1 MLDHSDSFSDGRM
14 PGNLALCQTTD
25 EITGPECLN
34 VEGLGEVSLQERG
47 TEDLNWR
54 FEDGLLRAV
63 NTNGYA
69 TDQCLGPN
77 QDVTNLD
84 SQSDTPYE
92 LVLQD
97 CPARLQS
104 DTANIFSH
112 NDGVTPRIEDEVIES
127 IGEAF
132 HMRYL
137 IVGDGHIQSL
147 APVKDGE
154 AFCVTAMKWGDVV
167 YTNAVLAPCVDGDAA
182 SDLEGSIQPEQQL
195 FDMNAGSSFDPF
207 LFSREGEDKSTVE
220 FAYQIGK
227 VGPFATGI
235 PERYD
240 SYVIK
245 VVTEDI
251 TLLSETTVAKGASAT
266 SGLVSLS
273 DFDASGTME
282 AHLIGVAKGGLV
294 SSWLAS
300 TSFEVGNKNLE
311 EASGHRYTNS
321 WTWALVTFLGFMTVY
336 VCLVKCNSIFC
347 PSKPTLRRKEFK
359 KVRKEMKLEKKAIK
373 RDSEHTTRTADVSVT
388 QATDRAREEVM
399 LAEWGKD
406 SGRSSNGR
414 SSIESWGRTSGRSSI
429 DSQQSILFRISEER
443 FDMLDIEQTS
453 SEDLTFANVSSFAN
467 ASSRSADTN
476 ASSRS
481 RSTDSDEDLDSTA
494 GVNVEDKDIDI
505 ESVES

>member
-1 MLDHSDSFSDGRM
+1 MLDHLDSFSEGRK

-25 EITGPECLN
+25 EIAGPECLN
-34 VEGLGEVSLQERG
+34 FQGLGEVGFQIRS

-63 NTNGYA
+63 NTNGHA

-77 QDVTNLD
+77 QEVTNPD
-84 SQSDTPYE
+84 PQSDTPYE
-92 LVLQD
+92 LILQD

-112 NDGVTPRIEDEVIES
+112 NDGVTPRMEDEVIES
-127 IGEAF
+127 IEEAF

-137 IVGDGHIQSL
+137 IVGDGRIQSL
-147 APVKDGE
+147 APVKDGK

-167 YTNAVLAPCVDGDAA
+167 YTNAVLAPCVDAA
-182 SDLEGSIQPEQQL
+182 SDLGGSIQREQQF

-207 LFSREGEDKSTVE
+207 LFSRKGEEKSTVE

-227 VGPFATGI
+227 VGPLATGI

-245 VVTEDI
+245 VVTEEDL
-251 TLLSETTVAKGASAT
+251 TLLSETTVAEGVNAT
-266 SGLVSLS
+266 SGLVLLS
-273 DFDASGTME
+273 DFGASGKME
-282 AHLIGVAKGGLV
+282 AHLIGVSKGGLV

-300 TSFEVGNKNLE
+300 TSFEVGDKNLE

-321 WTWALVTFLGFMTVY
+321 WTWALVTFLGFMTFY

-347 PSKPTLRRKEFK
+347 PSKPALRRKEIK
-359 KVRKEMKLEKKAIK
+359 KVRKEIKLEKEAIK
-373 RDSEHTTRTADVSVT
+373 RDSEHTTRTADISVT
-388 QATDRAREEVM
+388 QATDRAREEAV
-399 LAEWGKD
+399 LAEWGRD

-443 FDMLDIEQTS
+443 FDLLDMEQTS
-453 SEDLTFANVSSFAN
+453 SEDHTFANVSSFAN

-481 RSTDSDEDLDSTA
+481 RPTDSDGDLDSAA
-494 GVNVEDKDIDI
+494 GVTDEDKDIDI